1 LDWRVE
7 DNDDEAGTAGTEVEA
22 CARLCPMEGCAE
34 LNAVVEAVD
43 AMAAMEAAE
52 EEVEEEEEAVSV
64 LVLVLVL
71 VRVLVLLFGLFLKY

>member
-1 LDWRVE
+1 
-7 DNDDEAGTAGTEVEA
+7 
-22 CARLCPMEGCAE
+22 MEGCAE
-34 LNAVVEAVD
+34 PNAVVEAVD